1 MAASGSIPPGR
12 PRSAPAAA
20 ATSSPDSSPDCSRS
34 FPTAPVKRWRP
45 RSTCTGWPARSAR
58 APSAKKVLSP
68 PTCCNSCPPPW
79 RSVSTYRTA
88 SEDETIALGE
98 RLAAELPRHGVVL
111 LIGNL
116 GAGKTTLAKG
126 IVRGRGAAQAEEV
139 SSPTFTL
146 IHEYRSPERESSAGS
161 MVYHIDLYRLD
172 EPRQV
177 ATLGLDE
184 LFDRDALVL
193 IEWGER
199 FPQLMPAARTEIRIR
214 STGDDAREI
223 EGT

>member
-1 MAASGSIPPGR
+1 MP
-12 PRSAPAAA
+12 
-20 ATSSPDSSPDCSRS
+20 
-34 FPTAPVKRWRP
+34 
-45 RSTCTGWPARSAR
+45 
-58 APSAKKVLSP
+58 
-68 PTCCNSCPPPW
+68 
-79 RSVSTYRTA
+79 TYRTA
-88 SEDETIALGE
+88 SEEETIALGE
-98 RLAAELPRHGVVL
+98 RLAGELPSRGVVL

-126 IVRGRGAAQAEEV
+126 IAHGRGAAEHDEV

-146 IHEYRSPERESSAGS
+146 IHEYGPR
-161 MVYHIDLYRLD
+161 VYHIDLYRLD

-199 FPQLMPAARTEIRIR
+199 FPELMPATRTEIRLR
-214 STGDDAREI
+214 SLADEEREI
-223 EGT
+223 EVRQLL